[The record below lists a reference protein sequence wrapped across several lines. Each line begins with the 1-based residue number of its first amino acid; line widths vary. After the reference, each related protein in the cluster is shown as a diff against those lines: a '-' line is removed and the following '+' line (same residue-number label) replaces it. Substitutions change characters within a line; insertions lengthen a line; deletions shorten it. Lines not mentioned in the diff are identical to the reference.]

1 MRRRSFLLAPLL
13 LPAFTAAK
21 QPAVRYAAASR
32 ATRLAFPRD
41 HGAHPDFRTEWW
53 YVTGALDTAQGD
65 AGFQLT
71 FFRSRPGLA
80 EDLASPIAASQILF
94 AHAAL
99 TLPGK
104 SLLHAERAGRANLG
118 AGFSSADCDVHIGAW
133 SMRRSG
139 TGAAEQF
146 RLKVADAAFGFDL
159 QLAPTQPL
167 LLQGENG
174 WSQKG
179 PRPELASHYVSW
191 PQLQV
196 AGNLT
201 LDGRRQPAAGRAWFD
216 HEWSSEV
223 LAAGGVGWD
232 WIGVN
237 LDDGGALMAFRIR
250 DAAGATLYAHAAL
263 RDAAGRLTQFG
274 AGEVSFTPVRHWP
287 SPRNGARYPV
297 QMAIRCGPHTI
308 ETMPVQDAQE
318 ISAHRPL
325 PVSYWEGL
333 VKIRG
338 TLSGRGYLE
347 LTGYAGALKL

>member
-104 SLLHAERAGRANLG
+104 PLLHAERAGRANLG

-274 AGEVSFTPVRHWP
+274 TGEVGFTPLRHWI
-287 SPRNGARYPV
+287 SPRKGTRYPV
-297 QMAIRCGPHTI
+297 QMEIRCGPHRF
-308 ETMPVQDAQE
+308 ETVPVHDEQE
-318 ISAHRPL
+318 ISARRPL

-347 LTGYAGALKL
+347 LTGYAGALAL